1 MVEVEN
7 MIEDIAVKPIEQ
19 VVENTPKMLER
30 ISALEAYLQALFS
43 HFHAKDPANPPPAPS
58 VIPYPGPPPELP
70 EVAADDLNAAELASH
85 KE

>member
-43 HFHAKDPANPPPAPS
+43 HFHAKDPANPPP
-58 VIPYPGPPPELP
+58 GPPPELP